1 MTRFFRKT
9 NHLSIIIFHCGSIV
23 VNKISVVVK
32 SKSEQQTDQHSIFSI
47 RTRTNCTIPS
57 PNQIEKEMNHLFFK
71 LIELDS
77 ADKEELT
84 FMSFLNDLS
93 SKYGIDSIALLSH
106 EDLLSIGANL
116 PLFLAL
122 EVKSIQLYLRQLQ
135 KQVFTQ
141 PMIVSTNRPS
151 MILSSESS

>member
-1 MTRFFRKT
+1 
-9 NHLSIIIFHCGSIV
+9 
-23 VNKISVVVK
+23 
-32 SKSEQQTDQHSIFSI
+32 
-47 RTRTNCTIPS
+47 
-57 PNQIEKEMNHLFFK
+57 MNHLFFK

-135 KQVFTQ
+135 K
-141 PMIVSTNRPS
+141 
-151 MILSSESS
+151 